1 MSSHPIIQCINCDTQ
16 VVAKFGDTS
25 ECKCG
30 EVMLEVAA
38 GGYLRVHTSSD
49 HYKVIFAEEE

>member
-1 MSSHPIIQCINCDTQ
+1 MSRHPIIQCIKCDAQ
-16 VVAKFGDTS
+16 VFAKFGDIS

-49 HYKVIFAEEE
+49 HYKVIFQEEE